1 MSSGRDPMASPPGS
15 ATLARLHRPTSGPRT
30 QTEARNCLTA
40 AKSASYFSSSGD
52 VIDTVPLSIST
63 LAPSP
68 RRTSAINGTSRIS
81 GQFVIVLVPSANN
94 AAAISLSTLFL
105 APPTATSP
113 DNRFPPTT
121 TKRSLTRVSVNS
133 GAGGV
138 RIRGP
143 PARYRFT
150 MAVHLTR
157 IYTRTGDDG
166 TTGLSDFSRVSK
178 NDARLAAYADCDETN
193 AAIGVAIALGNPSE
207 QIRKVLLQIQN
218 DLFDAGADL
227 STPVVDNPEH
237 PPLRIAQSYVDRL
250 ESWCDEFNEPLPS
263 LNSFVLPG
271 GTPLSALLHVARTVA
286 RRAERSA
293 WYAVETH
300 QDSVNVLPAKY
311 LNRLSDLLFILSRV
325 ANPDGDVLWQP
336 GGPATG

>member
-1 MSSGRDPMASPPGS
+1 M
-15 ATLARLHRPTSGPRT
+15 
-30 QTEARNCLTA
+30 
-40 AKSASYFSSSGD
+40 
-52 VIDTVPLSIST
+52 
-63 LAPSP
+63 
-68 RRTSAINGTSRIS
+68 S
-81 GQFVIVLVPSANN
+81 GQLVIVLVPSASSV
-94 AAAISLSTLFL
+94 AAINFRTLFL

-113 DNRFPPTT
+113 DNRFPPVTT
-121 TKRSLTRVSVNS
+121 NRSLTRVSLNS
-133 GAGGV
+133 AAGRVSFLGY
-138 RIRGP
+138 
-143 PARYRFT
+143 AFRYGFT

-178 NDARLAAYADCDETN
+178 NDARLVAYADCDEIN

-207 QIRKVLLQIQN
+207 QISKVLKQIQN

-227 STPVVDNPEH
+227 STPLVDKPEH
-237 PPLRIAQSYVDRL
+237 PALRISQSYIDRL
-250 ESWCDEFNEPLPS
+250 EAWCDEFNESLPA

-293 WYAVETH
+293 WAAVESH
-300 QDSVNVLPAKY
+300 GNSVSVLPAKY

-325 ANPDGDVLWQP
+325 ANPEGDVLWRP
-336 GGPATG
+336 GGPATD